1 MIFCRSTRQVIK
13 DPDTVRFIV
22 QSDSYNNSVNKIN
35 CSVLGVIEML
45 LETILNAMD
54 RGYQVFLTVFV
65 LALGLSYL
73 FKIMNTRN
81 GSRSA

>member
-1 MIFCRSTRQVIK
+1 MIFCRSTRQVTK

-22 QSDSYNNSVNKIN
+22 QSDTYNNSVNKIN
-35 CSVLGVIEML
+35 CSVLWVIDML
-45 LETILNAMD
+45 LETIVNAMD

-65 LALGLSYL
+65 IALGLSYL

>member
-13 DPDTVRFIV
+13 DLDTVRFIV

-35 CSVLGVIEML
+35 CSVLEVMHML
-45 LETILNAMD
+45 LETIVNAMD

-65 LALGLSYL
+65 IALGLSYL
-73 FKIMNTRN
+73 FKTMNTRN

>member
-1 MIFCRSTRQVIK
+1 MS
-13 DPDTVRFIV
+13 
-22 QSDSYNNSVNKIN
+22 
-35 CSVLGVIEML
+35 
-45 LETILNAMD
+45 LETIVNAMD